1 MAADRLQFHEMGLDD
16 RLLKALADLGWA
28 QPTLIQEKAIPLA
41 LDGKDLLARART
53 GSGKTA
59 AYALPIIQ
67 HILTAKQTV
76 QEQAVRALVLVPT
89 KELGQQV
96 QTMIRQ
102 LTGFCARDVRV
113 ADISGKAELSAQR
126 PILMEKPDIV
136 VGTPS
141 RVLAHLTAQNLML
154 RSSLDMLVIDE
165 ADLLFSFG
173 FESDLKGLLCHLP
186 KIYQAFLMSATFNED
201 VQALKE
207 LVLHNPVTLKLQG
220 SQLPDSSQLKQYS
233 VLCEEEDKFLLIY
246 TLLKL
251 GLVRGKT
258 LLFVSAIDRCYR
270 LKLFLEQFSIPACV
284 LNSELPVHSR
294 CHIIGQFNQGFYD
307 YIIATDEQSL
317 ADPGS
322 AQEGEGSQGTKKK
335 NKGSG
340 KGGRGKDKEYGVS
353 RGIDF
358 QNVANVINF
367 DFPADIESYI
377 HRVGRTARAD
387 NPGTALTFVSHT
399 ELPQLTEI
407 KDALTG
413 DSADCALQP
422 YGFKMEE
429 IEGFRYRCRDAMRS
443 VTKQA
448 VKEARLKEIK
458 HELLNSEKLKTYF
471 EDNPRDLQL
480 LRHDRDLHP
489 AIIKPHLKNVPEYLI
504 PATLRGVANPIIS
517 RKKKRRRAVAGAQ
530 EGGRALI
537 KGFKRHTRSS
547 NPLKNF
553 RYSGKQGKGRGGQR
567 TQS

>member
-1 MAADRLQFHEMGLDD
+1 MDAGRLQFHEMGLDD

-59 AYALPIIQ
+59 AYAVPIIQ
-67 HILTAKQTV
+67 HILSVKQAVT
-76 QEQAVRALVLVPT
+76 EQAVRALILVPS

-96 QTMIRQ
+96 QKMIRE
-102 LTGFCARDVRV
+102 LTAFCARDVRV
-113 ADISGKAELSAQR
+113 VDLSGQAELSAQR
-126 PILMEKPDIV
+126 RNTKRLAFGEC
-136 VGTPS
+136 S
-141 RVLAHLTAQNLML
+141 RWKAATSLAGFTDTEQHLFRCRARMG
-154 RSSLDMLVIDE
+154 M
-165 ADLLFSFG
+165 SFNVCAYPH
-173 FESDLKGLLCHLP
+173 SHLP

-201 VQALKE
+201 VQSLKK

-220 SQLPDSSQLKQYS
+220 SQLPGSSQLTQYHIR
-233 VLCEEEDKFLLIY
+233 CEEEDKFLLIY

-251 GLVRGKT
+251 ALVRGKT
-258 LLFVSAIDRCYR
+258 LIFIETIDRCYR

-317 ADPGS
+317 GDPPALPG
-322 AQEGEGSQGTKKK
+322 GQGKKGKKK
-335 NKGSG
+335 KAQGSS
-340 KGGRGKDKEYGVS
+340 GRDKEYSVS

-367 DFPADIESYI
+367 DFPPTVESYI

-387 NPGTALTFVSHT
+387 NRGTALTFVLHT
-399 ELPQLTEI
+399 QLPMLAEI
-407 KDALTG
+407 EDALTAEN
-413 DSADCALQP
+413 ADCALKP
-422 YGFKMEE
+422 YEFKMQE

-458 HELLNSEKLKTYF
+458 QELLNSEKLKTYF
-471 EDNPRDLQL
+471 DDNPRDFQL
-480 LRHDRDLHP
+480 LRHDKALHP
-489 AIIKPHLKNVPEYLI
+489 AIIKPHLRNVPEYLI
-504 PATLRGVANPIIS
+504 PPTLRGVAHPVI
-517 RKKKRRRAVAGAQ
+517 RKKRQRRPQGIA
-530 EGGRALI
+530 GGREM
-537 KGFKRHTRSS
+537 KNFKQQHKKR
-547 NPLKNF
+547 NPLKSF
-553 RYSGKQGKGRGGQR
+553 RYTGKQGQGKSGRGAK
-567 TQS
+567 S